1 MQPVN
6 PWLGFLLILVGV
18 SCVALFAR
26 MHIDNGLI
34 PAAII
39 TAGLAVIQTAQHWQA
54 TKQLG
59 ATRTELVT
67 LQKSMRPPSLVDD
80 QERKGGKS

>member
-6 PWLGFLLILVGV
+6 PWLGLLLILVGV
-18 SCVALFAR
+18 AAVALFAR
-26 MHIDNGLI
+26 MHIDNALI

-39 TAGLAVIQTAQHWQA
+39 TAGLGVIQAAQHWQA

-59 ATRTELVT
+59 ETRTELVT
-67 LQKSMRPPSLVDD
+67 LQKSMRPPSLVDEG
-80 QERKGGKS
+80 ERGAKK